1 VIYYVQDFGGK
12 IMDKFEYKTLLVS
25 LFNEKT
31 SEGLN
36 ELGSEGWELISAATV
51 SGAGIG
57 YYLFFKRKI

>member
-1 VIYYVQDFGGK
+1 
-12 IMDKFEYKTLLVS
+12 MDKFEYKTLLVS